1 MAEIR
6 DNIKRLRLQAGFSQE
21 NLGEKLGKTRSAISQ
36 YESGKIIPRMG
47 VIEDMASLFGVSKSE
62 IIGES
67 LIPTSGL
74 VPVPLYGSVAA
85 GVPIEM
91 LPVDDMKEAP
101 ARYVDDDP
109 DAYLVRVRGNS
120 MSRRIQDTDF
130 ALVSPKYTEPN
141 EHDMF
146 LITVNGDDATIKKV
160 RVLENGIE
168 LVPDSYDPTFRPVT
182 IDYNDEDSPPVKIL
196 GKVVWWCSEF

>member
-1 MAEIR
+1 MGIAE
-6 DNIKRLRLQAGFSQE
+6 NIKRLRTEHEWTQEQLAKKVNVTRATVTQWETGWSQ
-21 NLGEKLGKTRSAISQ
+21 
-36 YESGKIIPRMG
+36 PRMG
-47 VIEDMASLFGVSKSE
+47 AVQRLAGAFNVSVSE
-62 IIGES
+62 IVDNVRG
-67 LIPTSGL
+67 SGF

-91 LPVDDMKEAP
+91 IPVENTKEAP

-109 DAYLVRVRGNS
+109 NAYLVRVKGNS
-120 MSRRIQDTDF
+120 MSRRMQDTDF

-146 LITVNGDDATIKKV
+146 LVTVNGDDATIKKV
-160 RVLENGIE
+160 RVLENGVE

-182 IDYNDEDSPPVKIL
+182 IDFGEENAPPVRIL
-196 GKVVWWCSEF
+196 GKIVWWCSSF